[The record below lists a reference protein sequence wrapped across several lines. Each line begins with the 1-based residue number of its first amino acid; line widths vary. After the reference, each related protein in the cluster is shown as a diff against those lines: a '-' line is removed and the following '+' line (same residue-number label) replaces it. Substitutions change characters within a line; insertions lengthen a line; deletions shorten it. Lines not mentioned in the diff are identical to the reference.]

1 VPDREAHRRSRYAI
15 AHDAE
20 RSGTKFALPGAEWL
34 HAPYYSPADVDAF
47 IDEDEVRL
55 ADGISSSCADHGEA
69 SP

>member
-34 HAPYYSPADVDAF
+34 HAIYFRITNAKKPETRQRW
-47 IDEDEVRL
+47 IDRIIAMLE
-55 ADGISSSCADHGEA
+55 HGEVFH
-69 SP
+69 P